1 MIFHFI
7 QDMTYCM
14 SRRQALQIIL
24 KSTAKQ
30 LTTDSKS
37 AVYAF
42 FPQKNVVVVVEDMT
56 TAVCLSGS
64 SSKYDN
70 LSEEFKP
77 DPPFF
82 TSLISHS
89 SHRTQRCYICG

>member
-7 QDMTYCM
+7 QDMTYSM
-14 SRRQALQIIL
+14 SRCQALQIYL

-30 LTTDSKS
+30 FTADSKS

-42 FPQKNVVVVVEDMT
+42 FPKNVVVVVEDMT

-77 DPPFF
+77 DPPF
-82 TSLISHS
+82 SHL
-89 SHRTQRCYICG
+89 